1 MSSRSSVD
9 HRRHRRFLRPLPV
22 ALAGVLVAGGVAA
35 VPLLANGAS
44 AAACSVSYQVTT
56 QWGDGFEGAVAVTD
70 NRGKALDSWKLSFS
84 FGAGQKVSRGWNG
97 KWKQSG
103 KKVTVTNTATNGTLA
118 AGGSVSVGFLA
129 SWKGTNPAP
138 TSFKLNGKKC
148 AVTGPATPTPSAS
161 VGVTPTFSE
170 SASPTPTATATSKAS
185 ASATPT
191 PEAVADEWNPPSN
204 LVKPL
209 DEVWNHVESTYSDL
223 YGFKNYGWDQ
233 LIATKGTLNY
243 CVRWDSD
250 TPVTATTRDRIHTT
264 LQTQFNKWIHA
275 MVDDGKGFSAFP
287 YTDVKVNVVG
297 WAVKDRSTLQ
307 WSDDSVKVYAGV
319 LDDSGA
325 PQCAPDCGRFFHQDG
340 DYSQCPGKEA
350 EHYDES
356 LWLTKGFEGG
366 AGGDWGQRVGQEYFV
381 GALDQE
387 DIHIYLHEV
396 GHTFGLDDFYDWTPT
411 GVSNFIMNAG
421 SATEITTF
429 DQWMLRDFWRHLKNR
444 YGY

>member
-1 MSSRSSVD
+1 M
-9 HRRHRRFLRPLPV
+9 
-22 ALAGVLVAGGVAA
+22 
-35 VPLLANGAS
+35 
-44 AAACSVSYQVTT
+44 
-56 QWGDGFEGAVAVTD
+56 
-70 NRGKALDSWKLSFS
+70 
-84 FGAGQKVSRGWNG
+84 
-97 KWKQSG
+97 
-103 KKVTVTNTATNGTLA
+103 
-118 AGGSVSVGFLA
+118 
-129 SWKGTNPAP
+129 
-138 TSFKLNGKKC
+138 
-148 AVTGPATPTPSAS
+148 
-161 VGVTPTFSE
+161 TPTFQE
-170 SASPTPTATATSKAS
+170 STSPTPTATATTTPKAS
-185 ASATPT
+185 ASPTPT
-191 PEAVADEWNPPSN
+191 PTPAAGSPTPQAQADAWNPPSN

-250 TPVTATTRDRIHTT
+250 TPVTATTRDRIHTA

-275 MVDDGKGFSAFP
+275 MVDDGKGYDAFP
-287 YTDVKVNVVG
+287 YTDVKVKVVG

-307 WSDDSVKVYAGV
+307 WSDDSVKIYAGV

-381 GALDQE
+381 GALGQE
-387 DIHIYLHEV
+387 NIHIYLHEV

-411 GVSNFIMNAG
+411 GVSGFIMNAG